1 MTIQIEEDLFWSMY
15 NALHDAESILWR
27 CDGAINPEN
36 EDLNEELIE
45 THEMVANV
53 VDKLQPIIEDLKED
67 YES

>member
-15 NALHDAESILWR
+15 NALHDAESVLWR
-27 CDGAINPEN
+27 CDGEVNPEN
-36 EDLNEELIE
+36 LDLNEELIE

-67 YES
+67 L